1 LNKNKK
7 IQPELQNLSSLITFL
22 QHKLTHKYH
31 NWFAREVFIVKFEI
45 FTQTQYML
53 LFVEKFSKKY

>member
-1 LNKNKK
+1 M
-7 IQPELQNLSSLITFL
+7 QPELQNLSSLITFL